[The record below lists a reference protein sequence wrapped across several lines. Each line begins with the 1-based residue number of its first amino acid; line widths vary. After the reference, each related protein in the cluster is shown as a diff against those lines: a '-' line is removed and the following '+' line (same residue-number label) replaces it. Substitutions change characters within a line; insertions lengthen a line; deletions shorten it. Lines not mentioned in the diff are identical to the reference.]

1 MNAELPPFK
10 NGEHNYESVSIIDRV
25 ITPLI
30 HCFPKEG
37 EPTIITL
44 ATWAMA
50 IAYAPPLAPA
60 RYDWLSAT
68 EWANEPVIAP
78 QPYINMI
85 LHQPCTISRGMPS
98 NSWNIRLTIRCKYLK
113 DKKRIELH

>member
-68 EWANEPVIAP
+68 E
-78 QPYINMI
+78 
-85 LHQPCTISRGMPS
+85 
-98 NSWNIRLTIRCKYLK
+98 
-113 DKKRIELH
+113 